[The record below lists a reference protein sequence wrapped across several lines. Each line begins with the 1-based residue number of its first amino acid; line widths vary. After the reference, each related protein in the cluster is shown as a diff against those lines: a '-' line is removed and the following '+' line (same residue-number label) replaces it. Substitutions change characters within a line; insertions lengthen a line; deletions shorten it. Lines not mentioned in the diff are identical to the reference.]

1 MIVLAGFVIGL
12 IYGGL
17 LARKRKGKPL
27 DILQY
32 AVIYGLIGA
41 LTGLFATI
49 LTHRIL
55 M

>member
-32 AVIYGLIGA
+32 AVIYGLIGT
-41 LTGLFATI
+41 LIGLFGTI
-49 LTHRIL
+49 LLHRV
-55 M
+55 MM

>member
-1 MIVLAGFVIGL
+1 MIVITGFILGA

-32 AVIYGLIGA
+32 TVIYGLIGT
-41 LTGLFATI
+41 LIGLFGTI
-49 LTHRIL
+49 LLHRV
-55 M
+55 MM